1 MRLERSELA
10 VPASNWRMIEKAA
23 ASDADLAFLDL
34 EDAVTP
40 DAKPD
45 GRANVTRAFSE
56 LEWSNKPHV
65 FRMNALDTPF
75 FYRDLIE
82 IVEACPNSV
91 DMILVPK
98 VNRAADVYVLDTLLT
113 QIEAN
118 AGQSEPI
125 GLEVLIETA
134 EGLINC
140 ESIVKASPRVES
152 IVFGPGDYTASLRIP
167 STSIGT
173 PDEWDA
179 AYPGH
184 RFHYP
189 MHRILVAGR
198 AAGIRVIDGP
208 FADFRNLEG
217 FRASCLLARSL
228 GFDGKMCI
236 HPAQIPIANEV
247 FSPSEQ
253 EIEWASRVVSA
264 YQEATGQGQ
273 GAIQIDGKMVDVAS
287 IRMAETTLHRARAAG
302 LMKELS

>member
-10 VPASNWRMIEKAA
+10 VPASNWRMIEKAST
-23 ASDADLAFLDL
+23 SDADLAFLDL
-34 EDAVTP
+34 EDSVAP

-45 GRANVTRAFSE
+45 ARKNVIRAFRE
-56 LEWSNKPHV
+56 LDWHGKPRV

-82 IVEACPNSV
+82 IVESCPSTV
-91 DMILVPK
+91 DMILMPK
-98 VNRAADVYVLDTLLT
+98 VNRPEDVYAIDMLLT

-118 AGQSEPI
+118 AGCATPI

-134 EGLINC
+134 DGLINC

-167 STSIGT
+167 ATSIGT

-208 FADFRNLEG
+208 FADFRNLDG

-253 EIEWASRVVSA
+253 EIAWASRVVDA
-264 YQEATGQGQ
+264 YQTATDQGQ

-287 IRMAETTLHRARAAG
+287 IRMAETTMARARAAG
-302 LMKELS
+302 LITER

>member
-10 VPASNWRMIEKAA
+10 VPASNWRMIEKASS
-23 ASDADLAFLDL
+23 SDADLAFLDL
-34 EDAVTP
+34 EDAVAT
-40 DAKPD
+40 DAKSD
-45 GRANVTRAFSE
+45 ARANVIRAFTE
-56 LEWSNKPHV
+56 LDWHGTPRV

-82 IVEACPNSV
+82 IVESAPTSV

-98 VNRAADVYVLDTLLT
+98 VNRPEDVYAIDTLLT
-113 QIEAN
+113 QIEVN
-118 AGQSEPI
+118 AGQIEPI

-198 AAGIRVIDGP
+198 AAGVRVIDGP
-208 FADFRNLEG
+208 FADFRNLNG

-236 HPAQIPIANEV
+236 HPGQIPIANEV
-247 FSPSEQ
+247 FSPSKE
-253 EIEWASRVVSA
+253 EIAWASRVVDA
-264 YQEATGQGQ
+264 YTQATAQGH
-273 GAIQIDGKMVDVAS
+273 GAIQVDGKMVDVAS
-287 IRMAETTLHRARAAG
+287 IRMAETTLVRARAAG
-302 LMKELS
+302 LIP

>member
-10 VPASNWRMIEKAA
+10 VPASNWRMIEKAST
-23 ASDADLAFLDL
+23 SDADLAFLDL
-34 EDAVTP
+34 EDSVAP

-45 GRANVTRAFSE
+45 ARKNVIRAFTE
-56 LEWSNKPHV
+56 LDWFSKPRV

-82 IVEACPNSV
+82 VVESCPNSV

-98 VNRAADVYVLDTLLT
+98 VNRPEDVYTIDTLLT
-113 QIEAN
+113 QIEAY
-118 AGQSEPI
+118 AGCATPI

-140 ESIVKASPRVES
+140 ESIVRASPRVES

-167 STSIGT
+167 ATSIGT

-208 FADFRNLEG
+208 FADFRNLDG

-236 HPAQIPIANEV
+236 HPAQVPIANEV

-253 EIEWASRVVSA
+253 EIAWASRVVDA
-264 YQEATGQGQ
+264 YITATGEGQ

-287 IRMAETTLHRARAAG
+287 IRMAETTMARARAAG
-302 LMKELS
+302 LITER

>member
-23 ASDADLAFLDL
+23 SSAVDLAFLDL
-34 EDAVTP
+34 EDAVAP
-40 DAKPD
+40 DAKAEA
-45 GRANVTRAFSE
+45 RANVIRAFSD
-56 LEWSNKPHV
+56 LDWHGKPRV
-65 FRMNALDTPF
+65 FRMNALDTTF

-82 IVEACPNSV
+82 TIEAVPNRV

-98 VNRAADVYVLDTLLT
+98 VNRPEDVYAIDTLLT
-113 QIEAN
+113 QIEAV
-118 AGQSEPI
+118 AGHARPI

-140 ESIVKASPRVES
+140 EEIVTASSRVES

-198 AAGIRVIDGP
+198 SAGIRVIDGP
-208 FADFRNLEG
+208 FADFRDLDG

-236 HPAQIPIANEV
+236 HPAQIPVANEI
-247 FSPSEQ
+247 FAPSQQ
-253 EIEWASRVVSA
+253 EIRWASRVVEEYRA
-264 YQEATGQGQ
+264 ATDEGRGS
-273 GAIQIDGKMVDVAS
+273 ISIDNKMIDVAS
-287 IRMAETTLHRARAAG
+287 IRMAETTIERARAAG
-302 LMKELS
+302 LIE

>member
-10 VPASNWRMIEKAA
+10 VPASNWRMIERASS
-23 ASDADLAFLDL
+23 SDADLAFLDL
-34 EDAVTP
+34 EDAVAP
-40 DAKPD
+40 DAKAD
-45 GRANVTRAFSE
+45 ARGNVVRAYSE
-56 LEWSNKPHV
+56 LNWLGKPRV

-82 IVEACPNSV
+82 IVESAPDSI

-98 VNRAADVYVLDTLLT
+98 VNRPEDIYAVETLLT

-118 AGQSEPI
+118 AGCTRPI

-134 EGLINC
+134 GGLINC
-140 ESIVKASPRVES
+140 EAIARASPRVES

-167 STSIGT
+167 ARSIGT

-208 FADFRNLEG
+208 FADFRNLDG

-247 FSPSEQ
+247 FSPSPE
-253 EIEWASRVVSA
+253 EIEWATRVVDA
-264 YQEATGQGQ
+264 YAEATGQGQ
-273 GAIQIDGKMVDVAS
+273 GAIQVDGKMVDVAS
-287 IRMAETTLHRARAAG
+287 IRMAETTMSRARASG
-302 LMKELS
+302 MIQ